1 MVDILTSVTCSLI
14 VVLIC
19 TSLIMSDVG
28 HLFMCLL
35 VICMSLKKCLFISSP
50 HFSIRVVCFLLL
62 NYVSCLHIL
71 EIKPLSIMSFTNIF
85 SQSVGCLFILSMVL
99 FAAEKLLSLIR
110 YHLLLFPLLWETNP
124 KMLCYDLHQRVC
136 CLCFPLGVL

>member
-1 MVDILTSVTCSLI
+1 
-14 VVLIC
+14 
-19 TSLIMSDVG
+19 
-28 HLFMCLL
+28 MCLMA
-35 VICMSLKKCLFISSP
+35 ICISSLEKCLFRS
-50 HFSIRVVCFLLL
+50 FAFFLSW
-62 NYVSCLHIL
+62 VSFFILSYMNCLHIL
-71 EIKPLSIMSFTNIF
+71 EIKLLSIMSFTNIF

-136 CLCFPLGVL
+136 CLCFPLGVLLYLAIHLGF